1 MDFGTREND
10 NWETPKEAY
19 EDVSSLIQDKTIWDP
34 FFSEGRAAAFL
45 IEAGAKEVIHQK
57 KDAFSWNPDCEMIV
71 TNPPFSIKKKCLTY
85 LLSLGKPVLILLP
98 LVDICS
104 KWFGEVVGEHQYHL
118 YVPNKRYAFLK
129 DGKQMKGVS
138 FPSVW
143 LWFPAAIPGLLG

>member
-10 NWETPKEAY
+10 SWESPPEAFL
-19 EDVSSLIQDKTIWDP
+19 DVRELIVGKVVWDP
-34 FFSEGRAAAFL
+34 FFSQGRAAQFL
-45 IEAGAKEVIHQK
+45 MEAGAKEVIHEK

-71 TNPPFSIKKKCLTY
+71 TNPPFSIKKKCLAY

-98 LVDICS
+98 LADLASV
-104 KWFGEVVGEHQYHL
+104 WFRETTETHQYHL
-118 YVPNKRYAFLK
+118 FVPKKRYAFLK

-143 LWFPAAIPGLLG
+143 FWFPAAIGLPG

>member
-1 MDFGTREND
+1 MFGTREND

-71 TNPPFSIKKKCLTY
+71 TNPPFSIKKKCLAY
-85 LLSLGKPVLILLP
+85 LLSLGKDVLILLP
-98 LVDICS
+98 LIDICS
-104 KWFGEVVGEHQYHL
+104 KWFGEVVGAHQYHL

-138 FPSVW
+138 FASVW
-143 LWFPAAIPGLLG
+143 LWFPAAIPGLPG

>member
-19 EDVSSLIQDKTIWDP
+19 EDVSSLIKDKVVWDP
-34 FFSEGRAAAFL
+34 FYSQGRAAAFL
-45 IEAGAKEVIHQK
+45 MEAGAKEVIHEK

-71 TNPPFSIKKKCLTY
+71 TNPPFSIKKKCLAY

-104 KWFGEVVGEHQYHL
+104 KWFGEVVGDHLYHL
-118 YVPNKRYAFLK
+118 FVPKKRYSFLK
-129 DGKQMKGVS
+129 EGVQVKGVS
-138 FPSVW
+138 FASCW
-143 LWFPAAIPGLLG
+143 LWFPAAIPGLPC

>member
-1 MDFGTREND
+1 MFGTREND

-19 EDVSSLIQDKTIWDP
+19 EDVRSLIQDKTVWDP
-34 FFSEGRAAAFL
+34 FFSQGRAAQFL
-45 IEAGAKEVIHQK
+45 MEAGATEVMHENR
-57 KDAFSWNPDCEMIV
+57 DAFEWQPECNLIV
-71 TNPPFSIKKKCLTY
+71 TNPPFSIKKKCLAY

-98 LVDICS
+98 LADLASV
-104 KWFGEVVGEHQYHL
+104 WFREVIGEHQYHL

-143 LWFPAAIPGLLG
+143 FFFPAAIGLLG